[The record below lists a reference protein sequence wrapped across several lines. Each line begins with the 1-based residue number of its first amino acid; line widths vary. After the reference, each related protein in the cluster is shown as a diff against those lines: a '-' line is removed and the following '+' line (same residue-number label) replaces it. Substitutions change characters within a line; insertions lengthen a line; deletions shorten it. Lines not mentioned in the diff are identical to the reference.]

1 MYTYLSL
8 ELFYDRIWNSI
19 PFYLFPLVVSYAC
32 TNCRWQQLEKSQ
44 INMAI
49 EELENTL
56 QQVCFLR
63 SVTCCDYW
71 NWFHSPGFWLKTK
84 FYIVLMTKIFCSIY
98 WKFSKLFDALKC
110 QLFKHS
116 KKKSNRWYKA
126 VIIILPVLPPP
137 QKYPWFEETSGNV
150 SIISNWKLKL
160 YIKYSHISKF
170 SRYKSMPSKPDDIE
184 ICGNV

>member
-8 ELFYDRIWNSI
+8 ELFYEL
-19 PFYLFPLVVSYAC
+19 FYSFLFVSVGCHLRLYELQM
-32 TNCRWQQLEKSQ
+32 TTTRKKS
-44 INMAI
+44 NKYGNWRVGKHFTAG
-49 EELENTL
+49 L
-56 QQVCFLR
+56 
-63 SVTCCDYW
+63 CDYW

-98 WKFSKLFDALKC
+98 WKVSKLFEALKC

-126 VIIILPVLPPP
+126 VIIILPVLSPPP
-137 QKYPWFEETSGNV
+137 PPKVSMIWGDESGNV